1 MEVRN
6 CGGRKIRSS
15 RPASVTGASL
25 LNSNNNNK
33 PAKEKDSWLPA
44 QLDKQDPLTRGKFVF
59 DAAVAE
65 NGQTSLE
72 RLFALIAEKPELVE
86 TACI

>member
-15 RPASVTGASL
+15 RPASVTGVSL

-33 PAKEKDSWLPA
+33 TAKEKDSWLPA
-44 QLDKQDPLTRGKFVF
+44 QLDKQDPLTRGKFAF
-59 DAAVAE
+59 DATVA
-65 NGQTSLE
+65 E